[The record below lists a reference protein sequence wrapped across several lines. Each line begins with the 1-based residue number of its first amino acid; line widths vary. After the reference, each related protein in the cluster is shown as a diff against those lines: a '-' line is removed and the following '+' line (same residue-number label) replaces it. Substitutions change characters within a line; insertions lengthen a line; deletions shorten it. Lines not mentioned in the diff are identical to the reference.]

1 MTVVLGKIT
10 SVFIII
16 AIGFAANRIG
26 FLPKDTS
33 RYMSNTLMFITSP
46 CLILSS
52 ITEKELTPD
61 TVHATIELL
70 VASAVWFVIFT
81 ALGYVLFKKIIKIT
95 PATDT
100 GVYIYM
106 FASIS
111 NGFMGIPVTMS
122 LFDENILY
130 LMILHSTV
138 LSVYL
143 YAVGIPFVH
152 IGTTRSKGLNKKT
165 FISIA
170 KMPGT
175 FCAVIAIIMFFAGIH
190 FPSVVFQSID
200 MIGQATI
207 PLSMLIVG
215 IQLGGS
221 NLGRIIKNKQLLFLC
236 VFKMLSLPLLTFMLV
251 NWLPIDVNTKITLIF
266 GAAFPIAVGT
276 VAVSEAE
283 GANALIAAEGT
294 TLTTV
299 ISLVILPL
307 TASLLISFYGL

>member
-1 MTVVLGKIT
+1 
-10 SVFIII
+10 
-16 AIGFAANRIG
+16 
-26 FLPKDTS
+26 
-33 RYMSNTLMFITSP
+33 
-46 CLILSS
+46 
-52 ITEKELTPD
+52 
-61 TVHATIELL
+61 
-70 VASAVWFVIFT
+70 
-81 ALGYVLFKKIIKIT
+81 
-95 PATDT
+95 
-100 GVYIYM
+100 
-106 FASIS
+106 
-111 NGFMGIPVTMS
+111 
-122 LFDENILY
+122 
-130 LMILHSTV
+130 
-138 LSVYL
+138 
-143 YAVGIPFVH
+143 
-152 IGTTRSKGLNKKT
+152 
-165 FISIA
+165 
-170 KMPGT
+170 MPGT